1 MSDFYSKNLKALEK
15 RAPSLFRKLKQLD
28 GNARFEVFAGKD
40 PVDINL
46 LNTETSTPVYN
57 EPVSETVN
65 LLKSFDPYAR
75 YPFLCFYGIGNGI
88 FYNAMLKNEGF
99 NHIIVFE
106 PELELL
112 FIALNFADF
121 SEDIEKS
128 RLILFHSEDF
138 SEAVANKLMDLPNI
152 GIYSKLY
159 DLHILT
165 PYYGKYKEDIVR
177 INQRFTKGILQ
188 FVATHGNDANDSLV
202 GIDHF
207 VQNLPEMLTLP
218 PFHQLLKKRE
228 TDTAVIVSTGPSLTK
243 QIPILKEIAPHVTI
257 ISVDASM
264 PVLEKHGIKPDI
276 VTSLE
281 RIELTATFFEKTS
294 PEFHRDIVFL
304 HSAVQHRR
312 VIEASHGQK
321 MIVMRPFGYMMS
333 FEKIREFGYAG
344 IGMSAANV
352 AYEVAFLMGHK
363 HAVFIGQD
371 LAYGEDGTTHAKDH
385 TFGAN
390 DEGFKKNAESNPNN
404 ILEVTR
410 YGGEGTIK
418 TTAVWMMFLNYFVN
432 NIAETKGRIMP
443 INATEG
449 GARIEGTI
457 EMPFREVADTI
468 VDRAVVKQ
476 GIRLEP
482 NAPEKIETDLAYA
495 AETLEGMIA
504 FGEEKKAEVE
514 ALFLEVAG
522 ICDEL
527 EKLNKDEQLEKA
539 DFDAIAAVLEKVDQF
554 KILFDDNNFK
564 KTFWETVRSLIV
576 HQEMEIAKIVV
587 QNHKTEEER
596 KARNVEFLFAHKYW
610 LFSLAGGIDSQ
621 LEVMKKARDSWAS

>member
-1 MSDFYSKNLKALEK
+1 MSDIYSKNLKALEK
-15 RAPSLFRKLKQLD
+15 RAPSLYLKLKQLE

-40 PVDINL
+40 PVDINI
-46 LNTETSTPVYN
+46 LNTETSLPVYN
-57 EPVSETVN
+57 EPVSETVS
-65 LLKSFDPYAR
+65 LIQSFDRYAR
-75 YPFLCFYGIGNGI
+75 YPFLCFYGIGNG
-88 FYNAMLKNEGF
+88 FFFNAMLNNEGF
-99 NHIIVFE
+99 NHLIVFE

-112 FIALNFADF
+112 FIALNFSDF
-121 SEDIEKS
+121 SQAIEKG

-138 SEAVANKLMDLPNI
+138 SEAVANRLMDLPNV

-165 PYYGKYKEDIVR
+165 PYYAAYKDDIVQ

-188 FVATHGNDANDSLV
+188 FVSTHGNDANDSLV

-207 VQNLPEMLTLP
+207 VRNLPEMLTLP

-228 TDTAVIVSTGPSLTK
+228 CDTAVIVSTGPSLTK
-243 QIPILKEIAPHVTI
+243 QLPILREIAPHVTI

-281 RIELTATFFEKTS
+281 RIELTATFFERTS
-294 PEFHRDIVFL
+294 PEFHKDVVFV

-312 VIEASHGQK
+312 VIDASHGQK
-321 MIVMRPFGYMMS
+321 VIVMRPFGYMME

-352 AYEVAFLMGHK
+352 AYEVAFHMGHK

-385 TFGAN
+385 TFGEN
-390 DEGFKKNAESNPNN
+390 DEAFRKNAESNPDN
-404 ILEVTR
+404 LLYVTK

-418 TTAVWMMFLNYFVN
+418 TNAIWKMFLNYFVN
-432 NIAETKGRIMP
+432 NIAESKNRIMP

-468 VDRAVVKQ
+468 VDRSIIKQ
-476 GIRLEP
+476 GIRLVP
-482 NAPEKIETDLAYA
+482 NPPEKIAQDFEYA
-495 AETLEGMIA
+495 KETLATMIA
-504 FGEEKKAEVE
+504 FGEKKKEEVE
-514 ALFLEVAG
+514 ALFLEVVG

-527 EKLNKDEQLEKA
+527 EKFNKEERLDKA
-539 DFDAIAAVLEKVDQF
+539 DFDKIGAVLEKIDQF
-554 KILFDDNNFK
+554 KILFDDNHFK
-564 KTFWETVRSLIV
+564 KTFWETVRSLII
-576 HQEMEIAKIVV
+576 HQELELAKIVV

-596 KARNVEFLFAHKYW
+596 QARNVEFLFAHKFW

-621 LEVMKKARDSWAS
+621 LEVMKKARESWS

>member
-15 RAPSLFRKLKQLD
+15 RAPALYHKLKQLEA
-28 GNARFEVFAGKD
+28 NTKYEVFAGKD
-40 PVDINL
+40 PVDINIL
-46 LNTETSTPVYN
+46 DTEKSLPIYN
-57 EPVSETVN
+57 EPVGETVS
-65 LLKSFDPYAR
+65 LIQSFDKYAR
-75 YPFLCFYGIGNGI
+75 YPFLCFYGIGNGF

-99 NHIIVFE
+99 NHLIVFE

-112 FIALNFADF
+112 FIALNFSDF
-121 SEDIEKS
+121 SQDIEKS

-138 SEAVANKLMDLPNI
+138 SEVVANKIMDFPNI

-165 PYYGKYKEDIVR
+165 PYYAAYKDDIIK

-188 FVATHGNDANDSLV
+188 FVSTHGNDANDSLV

-207 VQNLPEMLTLP
+207 VRNLPEMLTLP
-218 PFHQLLKKRE
+218 PFHQLLRKRE
-228 TDTAVIVSTGPSLTK
+228 CDTAVIVSTGPSLTK
-243 QIPILKEIAPHVTI
+243 QLPILKEIAPHVTI

-281 RIELTATFFEKTS
+281 RIELTATFFERTS
-294 PEFHRDIVFL
+294 PQFHKDIVFV

-321 MIVMRPFGYMMS
+321 MIVMRPFGYMME

-352 AYEVAFLMGHK
+352 AYEVAFHMGHK

-371 LAYGEDGTTHAKDH
+371 LAYGDDGTTHAKDH
-385 TFGAN
+385 TFGA
-390 DEGFKKNAESNPNN
+390 DDKAFRKNAESNPDN
-404 ILEVTR
+404 ILYVTK

-418 TTAVWMMFLNYFVN
+418 TNVIWNMFLNYFVN
-432 NIAETKGRIMP
+432 NIAESRDRIMP

-457 EMPFREVADTI
+457 EMPFREVADGI
-468 VDRAVVKQ
+468 VDRSVVKQ
-476 GIRLEP
+476 GIKLVP
-482 NAPEKIETDLAYA
+482 NAPEKIKEDRAYA
-495 AETLEGMIA
+495 EETLENMIT
-504 FGEEKKAEVE
+504 FGEEKKKEVE
-514 ALFLEVAG
+514 TLFLEVAG

-527 EKLNKDEQLEKA
+527 EKLKEEERLDEA
-539 DFDAIAAVLEKVDQF
+539 DFDKIGAVLEKIDQF
-554 KILFDDNNFK
+554 KLLFDDNQFK
-564 KTFWETVRSLIV
+564 KTFWETVRSLII
-576 HQEMEIAKIVV
+576 HQELELAKIVV
-587 QNHKTEEER
+587 QNFKTEEER
-596 KARNVEFLFAHKYW
+596 QANKVEFLFAHKFW

-621 LEVMKKARDSWAS
+621 LEVMKKARSSWN

>member
-1 MSDFYSKNLKALEK
+1 MNDFYSKNLKALEK
-15 RAPSLFRKLKQLD
+15 RAPTLYYKLKQLD
-28 GNARFEVFAGKD
+28 GNSRFEVFTGKD

-46 LNTETSTPVYN
+46 LNTETSIPVYN
-57 EPVSETVN
+57 EPVSETLN
-65 LLKSFDPYAR
+65 QLKSFDQFAR

-88 FYNAMLKNEGF
+88 FFNAMLNNEGF
-99 NHIIVFE
+99 HHLIVFE

-112 FIALNFADF
+112 FIALNFSDF
-121 SEDIEKS
+121 SKAIETG

-138 SEAVANKLMDLPNI
+138 SEAIANRLMDLPNV

-165 PYYGKYKEDIVR
+165 PYYAKYQDDIVR

-188 FVATHGNDANDSLV
+188 FVSTHGNDANDSLV

-207 VQNLPEMLTLP
+207 VKNLPEMLTLP

-228 TDTAVIVSTGPSLTK
+228 CDTAVIVSTGPSLTK
-243 QIPILKEIAPHVTI
+243 QLPILKEIAPHVTI

-264 PVLEKHGIKPDI
+264 PVLEKHGIIPDI

-281 RIELTATFFEKTS
+281 RIELTATFFERTS
-294 PEFHRDIVFL
+294 PEFHKDIVFI

-321 MIVMRPFGYMMS
+321 TIVMRPFGYMMQ

-363 HAVFIGQD
+363 QAVFIGQD

-385 TFGAN
+385 TFGA
-390 DEGFKKNAESNPNN
+390 DDKAFRKNAESNENN
-404 ILEVTR
+404 ILHVTK

-418 TTAVWMMFLNYFVN
+418 TNVIWMMFLNYFVN
-432 NIAETKGRIMP
+432 NIAETSGKMAAV
-443 INATEG
+443 NATEG
-449 GARIEGTI
+449 GARIEGTL
-457 EMPFREVADTI
+457 EMPFRTVADTL
-468 VDRAVVKQ
+468 VDRTNVKK
-476 GIRLEP
+476 GIRLSP
-482 NAPEKIETDLAYA
+482 NPPEKIKADLAYA
-495 AETLEGMIA
+495 EETLDGMIA
-504 FGEEKKAEVE
+504 YGEEKKKEVE
-514 ALFLEVAG
+514 ALFLEVVAV
-522 ICDEL
+522 CDEL
-527 EKLNKDEQLEKA
+527 EKLKEEERLDDA
-539 DFDAIAAVLEKVDQF
+539 DFDAVQAVLEKVDQF
-554 KILFDDNNFK
+554 KTLFDDNRFK
-564 KTFWETVRSLIV
+564 KTFWETVRSLII
-576 HQEMEIAKIVV
+576 HQELELAKIVV
-587 QNHKTEEER
+587 QNHKSEEER
-596 KARNVEFLFAHKYW
+596 RARNVEFLFAHKFW

-621 LEVMKKARDSWAS
+621 LEVMRNAKASWN